1 MQDADHEQIHSDDI
15 SNVLILNKKATTS
28 QENQLFKSELEKFRP
43 HQNRILQAMHKQSA
57 IMKELTRTYGDLLQD
72 KRVRSEQNKY
82 ESFSRQRNTVLSRY
96 RKVYQAY
103 VDLNAGLE
111 RARQFYS
118 EMKET
123 VESLEKNVQSFVENR
138 RSEGSQ
144 LLNAIEAAKGTGAD
158 REQTRLKELME
169 RMSVNPSPLPHSN
182 SPSHSISSHR
192 PPPLQPQV
200 SYGSQQQSMY
210 NPTASPPATPQ
221 YQNGVRSSSAFQGYQ
236 PPPSSASYRQDLYP
250 SQSQTP
256 RDSGY
261 NPSSYGPVSP
271 PAHQQYFSPP
281 PGQQGYGSQPTT
293 TQHGYGQQQ
302 HTQPQHLPPGWHPP
316 PPPPGPPPS
325 QDYSSM
331 QATNY
336 PSGPGGYASD
346 PRRSQQGGNGAPA
359 GDPWAGLS
367 GWK

>member
-1 MQDADHEQIHSDDI
+1 
-15 SNVLILNKKATTS
+15 
-28 QENQLFKSELEKFRP
+28 
-43 HQNRILQAMHKQSA
+43 MHKQSSV
-57 IMKELTRTYGDLLQD
+57 MKELTRTYGDLLQD

-96 RKVYQAY
+96 RRVFQAY

-144 LLNAIEAAKGTGAD
+144 LLNAIEASKGSGAD

-169 RMSVNPSPLPHSN
+169 RMSVNPSPQPHSN
-182 SPSHSISSHR
+182 SPSHSASAHS
-192 PPPLQPQV
+192 PPPLQPQT
-200 SYGSQQQSMY
+200 SYGSQQQPMY
-210 NPTASPPATPQ
+210 NPAASPPATPQ
-221 YQNGVRSSSAFQGYQ
+221 YQNGVRSPNNYQGFQ
-236 PPPSSASYRQDLYP
+236 PPSSAAGFRQDSY
-250 SQSQTP
+250 SGQTQTP
-256 RDSGY
+256 RDSAY

-281 PGQQGYGSQPTT
+281 PGQQSYGQQPTT

-302 HTQPQHLPPGWHPP
+302 HTQQQQLPPGWHPP

-325 QDYSSM
+325 QDYSAM
-331 QATNY
+331 QASNY

-346 PRRSQQGGNGAPA
+346 PRRSQQGGNAQPA
-359 GDPWAGLS
+359 ADPWAGLS

>member
-1 MQDADHEQIHSDDI
+1 
-15 SNVLILNKKATTS
+15 
-28 QENQLFKSELEKFRP
+28 
-43 HQNRILQAMHKQSA
+43 MHKQSA

-144 LLNAIEAAKGTGAD
+144 LLNAIEAAKGSGAD

-182 SPSHSISSHR
+182 SPSNSISSHR

-200 SYGSQQQSMY
+200 SYGGQQQSMY

-221 YQNGVRSSSAFQGYQ
+221 YQNGVRSSANFQNYN
-236 PPPSSASYRQDLYP
+236 PPTSTVNNNYRQDSYP

-271 PAHQQYFSPP
+271 PAH
-281 PGQQGYGSQPTT
+281 
-293 TQHGYGQQQ
+293 
-302 HTQPQHLPPGWHPP
+302 
-316 PPPPGPPPS
+316 
-325 QDYSSM
+325 
-331 QATNY
+331 
-336 PSGPGGYASD
+336 
-346 PRRSQQGGNGAPA
+346 
-359 GDPWAGLS
+359 
-367 GWK
+367 